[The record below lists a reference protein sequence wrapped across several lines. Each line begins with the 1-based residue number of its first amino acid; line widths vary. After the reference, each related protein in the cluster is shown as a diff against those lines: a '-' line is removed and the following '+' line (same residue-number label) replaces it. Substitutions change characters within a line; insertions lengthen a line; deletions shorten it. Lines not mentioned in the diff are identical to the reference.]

1 MRIDKTT
8 YKDKEENQIGMTADH
23 TSRPD
28 KVLFFA
34 DPHFLFFKS
43 QYTNG
48 TFPFAQHTRQLY
60 AKVKEPLPQKNSF
73 NLIPI
78 INTTRLP
85 KSDKSRHNLNFRKM
99 KKTVQLVAAIVAA
112 SIFSSCGGG
121 GDSISEVKLIPV
133 KSGKEFQYI
142 DKEGK
147 IVISPQFKNAT
158 VFRDGLALVE
168 TSGDEPKFGFITDDG
183 KYAIKAQYKEA
194 TVFSDGLAWVVSE
207 NAAPTAIDKKGETKF
222 TLQDAEEVRLF
233 KDGLAAFSMVNEEGD
248 EKWGFVDKTGKV
260 VINPQFKS
268 VSNFSD
274 GLCGV
279 RNDDGK
285 WGFINKEGT
294 ITINYQFDEAN
305 DFKKGK
311 CIVTSSNKDGVIDK
325 DGKYIINPQFSDM
338 QIDGDIFLVNQ
349 DGKWGWCDKDGKLII
364 NPQFGEAYP
373 FNGNKITSVQSGK
386 SYGYIDRDGKIV
398 INPQF
403 DVALP
408 FNGKLALVVS
418 ASKIGFIDKEGKY
431 VINPQF
437 DDVSRDLVQYFL
449 TGGSEYSSVNTDYF
463 NVGAITSVLNFDSP
477 EGFTFN
483 STFDDVMKK
492 YELQERKFGKY
503 SSEHEVLSS
512 KKITNDASYSFYVL
526 GSAYD
531 KITVTKGSGWYTYKD
546 TEYKFNG
553 KNEPTGF
560 AYSISLRGKGY
571 GKEEAVI
578 SAIEGKLSGYKKD
591 ENKSFDD
598 VSVYS
603 DGKKEI
609 IIAMNSGDIVIVIS
623 AATSEQDFDD
633 MSEYESAEQEEEY
646 VD

>member
-1 MRIDKTT
+1 MKRT
-8 YKDKEENQIGMTADH
+8 
-23 TSRPD
+23 
-28 KVLFFA
+28 L
-34 DPHFLFFKS
+34 
-43 QYTNG
+43 
-48 TFPFAQHTRQLY
+48 QL
-60 AKVKEPLPQKNSF
+60 
-73 NLIPI
+73 
-78 INTTRLP
+78 
-85 KSDKSRHNLNFRKM
+85 
-99 KKTVQLVAAIVAA
+99 AAVIVATG
-112 SIFSSCGGG
+112 ILSSCGGG
-121 GDSISEVKLIPV
+121 GDSISEVNLIPV

-147 IVISPQFKNAT
+147 IVINPQFKNAT

-168 TSGDEPKFGFITDDG
+168 TSGDEPKFGFITEDG
-183 KYAIKAQYKEA
+183 KYAVNAQYKEA
-194 TVFSDGLAWVVSE
+194 TVFSDGLAWVVAE

-222 TLQDAEEVRLF
+222 TLQDAEKVRLF

-305 DFKKGK
+305 DFKNGK

-325 DGKYIINPQFSDM
+325 EGKYIINPQFSDM
-338 QIDGDIFLVNQ
+338 KIDGDIFLVNQ

-364 NPQFGEAYP
+364 NPQFGDAYP
-373 FNGNKITSVQSGK
+373 FNGNDITSVQSGK
-386 SYGYIDRDGKIV
+386 SYGYIDKEGKIL

-403 DVALP
+403 DEALP
-408 FNGKLALVVS
+408 FNGKLAPVKS
-418 ASKIGFIDKEGKY
+418 AGKFGFIDKDGKY

-437 DDVSRDLVQYFL
+437 EDISTDLVIYVQK
-449 TGGSEYSSVNTDYF
+449 GGSGYSTANTDYF
-463 NVGAITSVLNFDSP
+463 NVGAITTVLNFDSP
-477 EGFTFN
+477 EGFTLS

-492 YELQERKFGKY
+492 YELEERKFGKY
-503 SSEHEVLSS
+503 SQEHEVLTS
-512 KKITNDASYSFYVL
+512 KKITNDASYNFYVL

-531 KITVTKGSGWYTYKD
+531 KITVTKDDGWYTYTD

-553 KNEPTGF
+553 KNKPTGF
-560 AYSISLRGKGY
+560 AYSISLSGKGY
-571 GKEEAVI
+571 GKEDAVF
-578 SAIEGKLSGYKKD
+578 SAIQSKLSGYKKD
-591 ENKSFDD
+591 ENRSSYDD

-609 IIAMNSGDIVIVIS
+609 ILFKDRGNIVIVIS
-623 AATSEQDFDD
+623 AVTSEEATD
-633 MSEYESAEQEEEY
+633 EEVVEEY
-646 VD
+646 GD